1 MLIKRT
7 TVYFE
12 NATTGQ
18 DRDITSVNH
27 FEADSMPSDMVNDYM
42 SEKYEQIKNGMLVYR
57 LENRRNG
64 NGPFTSGV
72 DVPLRWLDSH
82 YPPMDIVS
90 PVHEEFEE
98 WMEVANEGHKYLPH
112 CYMFAFSSLMKLK
125 RCFKGYEDFSE
136 LRLMEYVID
145 ISELDYCCLLSDG
158 QVIFSE
164 VISKVEL

>member
-72 DVPLRWLDSH
+72 KTPFRWKVSH
-82 YPPMDIVS
+82 CPPMAPRS
-90 PVHEEFEE
+90 PAHEEFKE
-98 WMEVANEGHKYLPH
+98 WMEVVNKGHKYLPY
-112 CYMFAFSSLMKLK
+112 CYKFAFNSLMKLK
-125 RCFKGYEDFSE
+125 RCFQGYEKFEE
-136 LRLMEYVID
+136 LCLMEYVID
-145 ISELDYCCLLSDG
+145 ISELEYCCLLSDG